1 MAQPIVDGVIAG
13 LVVLGWIEMQA
24 EKASKQQPSLASAL
38 VPTSSFLT
46 SLISCLGSH
55 QWTETQNTQSK

>member
-1 MAQPIVDGVIAG
+1 MAQSIVDGVSTG

-24 EKASKQQPSLASAL
+24 EQGSKQHPSLSSAL

-46 SLISCLGSH
+46 SLMSCLGSH